1 MLRRRSPFPTP
12 PPPPPSPPALLH
24 KILTES
30 PTARI
35 TIPDIKKDRWYSKPL
50 KKGKGPPGNVLVPPR
65 FEGWGGGG
73 YWVSC
78 PFAGVKRARVSS
90 GGVADSPGGFSKHV
104 RSDTDFSPV
113 KNVLG

>member
-1 MLRRRSPFPTP
+1 M
-12 PPPPPSPPALLH
+12 LH

>member
-1 MLRRRSPFPTP
+1 MPRRRSPFPS
-12 PPPPPSPPALLH
+12 PSPPALLH

-50 KKGKGPPGNVLVPPR
+50 KKGKGPPGNALVSPPNA
-65 FEGWGGGG
+65 G
-73 YWVSC
+73 YWVSR

-104 RSDTDFSPV
+104 RSDMDFSPV
-113 KNVLG
+113 KSALG

>member
-1 MLRRRSPFPTP
+1 M
-12 PPPPPSPPALLH
+12 LH

-50 KKGKGPPGNVLVPPR
+50 KKGKGPPGKHGSAPSPQNSSPGRGV
-65 FEGWGGGG
+65 

-90 GGVADSPGGFSKHV
+90 GGVADSPGAFSKHV
-104 RSDTDFSPV
+104 RSETDFSPV
-113 KNVLG
+113 KAALG